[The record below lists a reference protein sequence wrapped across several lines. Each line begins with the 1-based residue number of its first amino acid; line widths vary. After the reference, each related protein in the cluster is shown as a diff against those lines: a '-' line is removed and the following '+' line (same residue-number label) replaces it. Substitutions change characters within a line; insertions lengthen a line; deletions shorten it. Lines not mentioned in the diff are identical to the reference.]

1 MKITRRSALL
11 STAAAAALPTA
22 ARAQKASDTLRIQF
36 VDAVPNVDMYYN
48 SQRTGLILAH
58 HAWDMLVHRDPATFE
73 SKPLLATEWKFAED
87 NSLDLK
93 IRQGVKFH
101 DGSPLTADDVVY
113 TLNMASNPDSKVAT
127 PSNYAW
133 IDKAEKTGDY
143 SVRVSEYGPGWMR
156 TIAHAFNSMTSKLQ
170 SQDQQRRHLM
180 ADIAHEL
187 RNPLAA
193 LQGRLEGML
202 DGVYP
207 RDEAQINA
215 VLQETQMLT
224 RLVDDLRTLAHSE
237 SGTLAL
243 QKESTDMGVLV
254 NDAVTAFSADAAE
267 RKVTLDVQAA
277 SDLPLM
283 EVDPLRIREV
293 LTNLIS
299 NALRHTPE
307 GGRVTVAGSSTS
319 ESVVLS
325 VSDTGSGIP
334 ATELPKIFDR
344 FYKGRASRGS
354 GLGLT
359 IARNLVVAHGGE
371 IHADSVEGRG
381 TVISIRLPL
390 RPRQS

>member
-1 MKITRRSALL
+1 MKDDWGHHVRPRPRPLWWPDNEPWPPRFGRHWRNRRTRFERRFIALVWIGVFLIFAGVNTLL
-11 STAAAAALPTA
+11 SWLFPDIHLIGPSI
-22 ARAQKASDTLRIQF
+22 RSVRPLF
-36 VDAVPNVDMYYN
+36 VLFWVFVIF
-48 SQRTGLILAH
+48 TFVI
-58 HAWDMLVHRDPATFE
+58 PA
-73 SKPLLATEWKFAED
+73 
-87 NSLDLK
+87 
-93 IRQGVKFH
+93 IRRF
-101 DGSPLTADDVVY
+101 GSPLGGIVEAADR
-113 TLNMASNPDSKVAT
+113 VA
-127 PSNYAW
+127 
-133 IDKAEKTGDY
+133 DGDY

-254 NDAVTAFSADAAE
+254 NDAATAFSADAAE

-277 SDLPLM
+277 TDLPLM
-283 EVDPLRIREV
+283 DVDPLRIREV